1 MSINDKIRNKQTDE
15 LFEAVL
21 KLKSVDECYDFF
33 VDLCTIAE
41 IQSLS
46 QRLAVAKLL
55 KEKITY
61 NEIVKETGA
70 STATISRVK
79 KCLEYGEGGYQ
90 LVLDE

>member
-21 KLKSVDECYDFF
+21 KLKNVDECYDFF

-55 KEKITY
+55 KDKITY

>member
-55 KEKITY
+55 KDKITY